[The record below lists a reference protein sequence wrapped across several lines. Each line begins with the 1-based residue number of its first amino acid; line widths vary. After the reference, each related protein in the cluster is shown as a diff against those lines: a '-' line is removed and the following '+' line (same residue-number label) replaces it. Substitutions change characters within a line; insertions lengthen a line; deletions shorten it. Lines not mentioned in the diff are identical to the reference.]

1 VPHPE
6 SVAPME
12 VRWRKF
18 ALAIFLTAYFLYC
31 NWGSLRVHFAI
42 DELANI
48 RYYFDP
54 TVWQNLLANF
64 LPWRGDYRPF
74 GAWYYLPV
82 YHFAGLDP
90 APYQAV
96 LLVVL
101 MANVYF
107 AHRLV
112 RLLGAGELPAAVT
125 AMVCCYH
132 GGLANLYYNAAFI
145 YDGLCCCFYLAALSF
160 YVKIRGRGK
169 LLGGGQT
176 VVFLALALAAMNS
189 KEMAVS
195 IAVMML
201 IYEMVYHPPAKRTT
215 ASLKSWALGPARTVW
230 IAAGLSLLDVY
241 GKVAGPGAMAA
252 TLAYRPV
259 FTLERARACQVAL
272 MQDLLLA
279 KPWTPG
285 WFSILGFYAVL
296 ARLAWRRPDRP
307 ILRFFFW
314 FLLIVPLPIEFLEG
328 RREACF
334 ALPMVALTA
343 FGSVILLDAAQSA
356 ARFLTREFKL
366 PVRAGVLTALI
377 VAGAL
382 LLWVREQ
389 NDLRRAT
396 GGEMAALGQDTWDI
410 IQQMR
415 ANHFRPRPGSSVA
428 FLDDPFHSLDMYT
441 LARLWFHD
449 RSVKIHG
456 NSQGPLTADELA
468 KMDYVFTVENRKLIR
483 IR

>member
-1 VPHPE
+1 MLDPE
-6 SVAPME
+6 SDAPRE

-18 ALAIFLTAYFLYC
+18 ALAISLTAYFLYC

-48 RYYFDP
+48 RFYFDQ
-54 TVWQNLLANF
+54 TVWHNVLANL
-64 LPWRGDYRPF
+64 LPWRGDYRPL
-74 GAWYYLPV
+74 GALFYLAV

-90 APYQAV
+90 LPYQAV
-96 LLVVL
+96 MLAVLL
-101 MANVYF
+101 ANVYF
-107 AHRLV
+107 AHRVV
-112 RLLGAGELPAAVT
+112 RVLGAGELAAAFT

-132 GGLANLYYNAAFI
+132 AGLANLYYNAAFI
-145 YDGLCCCFYLAALSF
+145 YDSLCCCLYLAALSF
-160 YVKIRGRGK
+160 YVRIRSRGK
-169 LLGGGQT
+169 SLTAGQT
-176 VVFLALALAAMNS
+176 VVFLALALAALNS

-201 IYEMVYHPPAKRTT
+201 VYEVVYQLPEKRTA
-215 ASLKSWALGPARTVW
+215 ASLTAWAIGPARTVW
-230 IAAGLSLLDVY
+230 IAAGLTLLDVY
-241 GKVAGPGAMAA
+241 GKLIGPEAMAA
-252 TLAYRPV
+252 TSAYRPV
-259 FTLERARACQVAL
+259 FTLERVRACQVAL
-272 MQDLLLA
+272 LQDLLQA
-279 KPWTPG
+279 GSWTPR
-285 WFSILGFYAVL
+285 WFFIVGFYAVL

-307 ILRFFFW
+307 ILRFLFW

-334 ALPMVALTA
+334 ALLMVALAA
-343 FGSVILLDAAQSA
+343 FGSVILVDASQSV
-356 ARFLTREFKL
+356 ARFLAREFKL

-377 VAGAL
+377 VGGVL

-389 NDLRRAT
+389 NDFRRAA
-396 GGEMAALGQDTWDI
+396 GGQMAALGQETWDI

-415 ANHFRPRPGSSVA
+415 ASSFHPRAGSSVA

-456 NSQGPLTADELA
+456 ISQGLLTAEELA
-468 KMDYVFTVENRKLIR
+468 KMDYVFTIENRKLIR